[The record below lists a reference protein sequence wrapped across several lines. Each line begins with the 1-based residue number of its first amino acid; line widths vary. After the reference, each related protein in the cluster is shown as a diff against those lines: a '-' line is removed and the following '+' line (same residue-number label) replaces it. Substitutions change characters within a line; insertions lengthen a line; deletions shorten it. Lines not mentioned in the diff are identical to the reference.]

1 MMDFMGTAP
10 PRRIDD
16 DRDVMS
22 MLADW
27 PRDEPVAMLSS
38 ARRDSDWS
46 RWSLLCSPKGHLR
59 VDTASQRVHWSG
71 PTRPPID
78 LPASSDDPLGLIQ
91 SLLDH
96 TASSAGPE
104 LPFDRGWLAAL
115 SYELGTNI
123 EPTARHRSRT
133 GTWPMFDLLWCPA
146 GLAFDHEH
154 DRWWSFGNAEA
165 PARASTRPSDGVR
178 CSPPRSVPGEPEYID
193 HIQQV
198 RDYIHE
204 GDVFQANLARRLHA
218 SIEGDLRSMTL
229 NALDSAGPM
238 YGLYMEL
245 PDGNGDD
252 RAILSLSPELY
263 LQVDGVDDGRRV
275 VTRPIKGTS
284 AADRDPSELESSS
297 KDAAEL
303 HMIVDLMRND
313 LGRVCEVGTVGVRH
327 GRRIE
332 SHPTVHH
339 GVGEV
344 EGMLRP
350 ETTMADLLRA
360 TFPPGSVT
368 GAPKIRAMQIIDEL
382 EPEPRGPYC
391 GGLGWLTARTA
402 RLSVGIRTMAMTGRF
417 TRGFRQFEGEVVY
430 GTGGGIVSDSRPR
443 EEFEETCH
451 KAAVFEA
458 ALGLSE
464 PTSG

>member
-1 MMDFMGTAP
+1 MMVFMGNEP

-22 MLADW
+22 MLGDW
-27 PRDEPVAMLSS
+27 PRNEPLAMLSS
-38 ARRDSDWS
+38 ARRDSHWS
-46 RWSLLCSPKGHLR
+46 RWSLLCTPRGHLR
-59 VDTASQRVHWSG
+59 VDTTSQRVHWSG
-71 PTRPPID
+71 PTSPPIE
-78 LPASSDDPLGLIQ
+78 LPSTTEDPLALIQ

-96 TASSAGPE
+96 TDSTTGPE
-104 LPFDRGWLAAL
+104 LPFNEGWLAAL

-123 EPTARHRSRT
+123 EPTARHRTRT
-133 GTWPMFDLLWCPA
+133 GPWPMFDLLWCPA

-154 DRWWSFGNAEA
+154 ARWWSFGNAEA
-165 PARASTRPSDGVR
+165 PPRSSTPPSDDLR
-178 CSPPRSVPGEPEYID
+178 CSTPHSIPSETEFID
-193 HIQQV
+193 HIQRV
-198 RDYIHE
+198 RDYIHD

-218 SIEGDLRSMTL
+218 SVEGDLRSMTV
-229 NALDSAGPM
+229 NALNTAGPM

-245 PDGNGDD
+245 PDENGLD

-263 LQVDGVDDGRRV
+263 LQVDAVDEGRRV

-284 AADRDPSELESSS
+284 AADRDPSELESST

-313 LGRVCEVGTVGVRH
+313 LGRVCEVGSVGVPH
-327 GRRIE
+327 GRTIE

-344 EGMLRP
+344 RGMLRP
-350 ETTMADLLRA
+350 DTTMAELIQA

-391 GGLGWLTARTA
+391 GGLGWLTAESA
-402 RLSVGIRTMAMTGRF
+402 RLSVGIRTMAMSGQF
-417 TRGFRQFEGEVVY
+417 KNGFEHFQGDVVY
-430 GTGGGIVSDSRPR
+430 GTGGGIVSDSHPR
-443 EEFEETCH
+443 DEFEETCH

-458 ALGLSE
+458 AMGLSD